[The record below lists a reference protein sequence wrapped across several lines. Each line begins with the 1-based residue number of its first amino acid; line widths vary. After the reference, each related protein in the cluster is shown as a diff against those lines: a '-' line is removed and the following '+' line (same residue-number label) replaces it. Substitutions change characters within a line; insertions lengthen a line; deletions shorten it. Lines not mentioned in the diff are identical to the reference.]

1 MKKLILNTALFAF
14 IAAGLISCKDKGT
27 DAMTSDA
34 KEVAQTSAAAVTYNV
49 DTDASQILWKGSK
62 PLKTHHGI
70 ISLKEGQ
77 VAVKE
82 NKIESGDFTIDM
94 HSITDL
100 DLEGK
105 MKTNLENHLKGTVE
119 GKEVDFFNVTKY
131 PVSTFQLTGM
141 TEKEGKTMIS
151 GNLTI
156 KDKTNNIEFPATVTV
171 DTNSVSIKSEPFV
184 LDRTLWGVNFGSKT
198 IFTDIGDKF
207 ISDEMEIT
215 IDVKANKSDE

>member
-1 MKKLILNTALFAF
+1 MKKLLLNTAMVAF
-14 IAAGLISCKDKGT
+14 IATGLISCKDKGA
-27 DAMTSDA
+27 DATTSEV
-34 KEVAQTSAAAVTYNV
+34 KEVAQTSAAAVTYTV

-62 PLKTHHGI
+62 PLKTHHGT

-77 VAVKE
+77 VAVKD
-82 NKIESGDFTIDM
+82 NKIESGNFTIDM
-94 HSITDL
+94 HTITDL

-131 PVSTFQLTGM
+131 PVSTFELTGM

-171 DTNSVSIKSEPFV
+171 DAENVNIKSEPFV

-215 IDVKANKSDE
+215 IDVKAKR